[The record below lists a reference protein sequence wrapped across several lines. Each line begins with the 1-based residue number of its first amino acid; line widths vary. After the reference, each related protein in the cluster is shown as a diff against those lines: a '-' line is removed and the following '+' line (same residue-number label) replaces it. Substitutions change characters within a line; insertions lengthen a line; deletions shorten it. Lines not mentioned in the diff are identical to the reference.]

1 MNCACSSSV
10 LNFPLVSVEDI
21 PASIQSQQV
30 VFFFPGEVSLPA
42 QYIIINFIPPNGN
55 ILIGLFCM
63 LLKIKQKIASEN

>member
-21 PASIQSQQV
+21 PESIQSQQGIL
-30 VFFFPGEVSLPA
+30 FFPEKVSLPA

-55 ILIGLFCM
+55 ILIGLFCV